1 MKDNALLKHPLTEA
15 EIAQLE
21 DFLMSDS
28 VPEEAMDISMMDGFI
43 TALASGP
50 SLMMP
55 SLMLRWIWDAEH
67 GQDAP
72 MFASAEEAESTITLI
87 LRHWNDINDT
97 LNHAPDEYQPLI
109 LERKADGRTIP
120 ILDSWCS
127 GYYKGTVADRA
138 GWKPLLDA
146 HPEWF
151 TAITLYGT
159 KDGWDELERRQD
171 SLEQHQ
177 SFADSLAD
185 SVRNIHRYW
194 LDQRRLQIARGE
206 MPTVIAQSQPIRKAA
221 KVGRN
226 VPCPCGSG
234 KKYKRCH
241 GGGENAVAEA
251 NRYPVHS
258 PVSQRLSRDGT
269 TVEIQIYEDGK
280 AGWLLEVVD
289 EFGNSTVW
297 DDSFLTD
304 QAALAQALNTIE
316 REGITSVLGPVP
328 ATTMRH

>member
-1 MKDNALLKHPLTEA
+1 MKDNALLKRPLTEA
-15 EIAQLE
+15 EIVQLE

-28 VPEEAMDISMMDGFI
+28 VPEEAMDLSMMDGFI
-43 TALASGP
+43 TALASAP
-50 SLMMP
+50 SLTMP
-55 SLMLRWIWDAEH
+55 SAMLRWIWDSEH

-72 MFASAEEAESTITLI
+72 MFASNEEAESIITLI

-97 LNHAPDEYQPLI
+97 LSHAPDEYQPLT
-109 LERKADGRTIP
+109 LERAADGRTIP

-127 GYYKGTVADRA
+127 GYYKGIAVDRA

-177 SFADSLAD
+177 AFADSVAG
-185 SVRNIHRYW
+185 SVCNIYQYW
-194 LDQRRLQIARGE
+194 LDHRRSQIARGG
-206 MPTVIAQSQPIRKAA
+206 MPTVIAQSEPIRKAP

-241 GGGENAVAEA
+241 GTVENAVAEDT
-251 NRYPVHS
+251 RYPVHS
-258 PVSQRLSRDGT
+258 PLSQRLSRDGT
-269 TVEIQIYEDGK
+269 TIEIQIYEDGN

-297 DDSFLTD
+297 NDSFLTD
-304 QAALAQALNTIE
+304 QAALAEALNTIE
-316 REGITSVLGPVP
+316 REGIASVLGSVP